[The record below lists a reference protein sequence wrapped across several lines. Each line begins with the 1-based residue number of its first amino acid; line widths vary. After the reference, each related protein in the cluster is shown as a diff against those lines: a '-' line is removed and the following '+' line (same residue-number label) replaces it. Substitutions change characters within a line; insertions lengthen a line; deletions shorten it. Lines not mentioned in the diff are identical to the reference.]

1 MTNEQIRESIKSAYI
16 EVKRM
21 SLEGNFDD
29 YYSAY
34 ISPNGAIYY
43 SREISP
49 DIVPARAKEGKDRRV
64 FLAKYNGSALPT
76 DCKEKNDLIMQFV
89 TAEQKQGLY
98 KYMEEN
104 PNKFADNEELEK
116 FTWLVFNAMSAV
128 AKATDYCVNGIMTE
142 FEEGLEDNY
151 GSEID
156 KLTEWVK
163 ENSNQ

>member
-1 MTNEQIRESIKSAYI
+1 MTNEQIRDSIKSAYI

-43 SREISP
+43 SREIIP
-49 DIVPARAKEGKDRRV
+49 DIVPARVKEGKDRRI
-64 FLAKYNGSALPT
+64 FLAKYNDSALPI
-76 DCKEKNDLIMQFV
+76 DCKEKNDLIMQFA

-128 AKATDYCVNGIMTE
+128 NKATDYCIDNIMTE
-142 FEEGLEDNY
+142 FEESLEDNY
-151 GSEID
+151 GNEID
-156 KLTEWVK
+156 TIMDWLN
-163 ENSNQ
+163 ENK